1 MPLAKVNNLRN
12 QAKSYFKIAKS
23 EPHAVYAAYLHR
35 EQHKYTYLYFKRT
48 LVDIGE
54 NLKPLDQAIDNLL
67 LPSLLGC
74 ELNDDKRN
82 VMSLT
87 IRGGGLK
94 IRKVSENSDESFRT
108 TAQEAA
114 RTNSIKSTQTAQMQ
128 RTLEQLSEPGA
139 SSWLGA
145 LPLKSQGFNLT
156 KSEFHD
162 VMALRYHKEVKN
174 LPSTCSCC
182 QPFNITHSLDCHLGG
197 FVNARHDSIRAW
209 TTAF

>member
-1 MPLAKVNNLRN
+1 
-12 QAKSYFKIAKS
+12 
-23 EPHAVYAAYLHR
+23 
-35 EQHKYTYLYFKRT
+35 
-48 LVDIGE
+48 
-54 NLKPLDQAIDNLL
+54 
-67 LPSLLGC
+67 
-74 ELNDDKRN
+74 
-82 VMSLT
+82 MSLP
-87 IRGGGLK
+87 IREGRLE

-108 TAQEAA
+108 SSHFTRPLINEIMKQSDDVPSPEEVQEAKRDSLSRTTAQETA

-174 LPSTCSCC
+174 LPSTCPCG
-182 QPFNITHSLDCHLGG
+182 QPKSRWRSNL
-197 FVNARHDSIRAW
+197 
-209 TTAF
+209 